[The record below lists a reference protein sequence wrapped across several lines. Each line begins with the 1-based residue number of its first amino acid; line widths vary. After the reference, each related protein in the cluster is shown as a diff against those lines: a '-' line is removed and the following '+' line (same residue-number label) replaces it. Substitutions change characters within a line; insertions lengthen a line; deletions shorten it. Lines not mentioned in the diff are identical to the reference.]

1 LKSELSQKKLD
12 LADLANRLLAYEAE
26 DKKRQHDILSKDNMT
41 MDLQQK
47 KENLEKQLSESRA
60 EFQAQSTKQK
70 EAIISLESSV
80 AALNAQIT
88 VLTTD
93 LATAK
98 QQAEHA
104 KREADDARAL
114 LANLEVDQNTQKAL
128 LGKTESE
135 EQAIRKRVNQ
145 LQQSLDL
152 AVQEKEKLHRQL
164 KEEQEERKRLESR
177 AYSMEQQSVEASSL
191 NEKLEQLRAENTRLR
206 HLEFVIEDNK
216 RKYMLEKSELEG
228 DIARLRGA
236 ASRLADMEN
245 ENEALNKQINE
256 TKNRMRD
263 MDNSIMAINNKY
275 KDAEARYQVSSTFN

>member
-60 EFQAQSTKQK
+60 EFQTQTTKQK

-275 KDAEARYQVSSTFN
+275 KDAEARYQVRSTFN

>member
-60 EFQAQSTKQK
+60 EFQTQTTKQK